1 MDVSPSRADAWRC
14 MAPDGDGRDG
24 EPPAAAADES
34 IRLRVP
40 AEAAGSR
47 LDRYVADTLAGH
59 TRSAVRRLILEGRVT
74 VDGVPAAKS
83 GVALEEGMQIVVR
96 LPPRRGGDR
105 PRAEAIPLDVVHEDE
120 ALLVVNKPAGLVVHP
135 GHGRREGTLVNALLG
150 RGTRLSPRGAPDRPG
165 IVHRLDRE
173 TSGLLIVAKT
183 EASHEALSRAFTRR
197 EIRKRY
203 EALVWGHPDPEEGV
217 IEKTIGRSRS
227 NPVKMAIRGRGS
239 REAVTRYATRER
251 LAGFTRLTLRPETG
265 RTHQIRVHLQS
276 IHHPIVGDARY
287 GGRMWKGV
295 RDPIKRKALREFD
308 RLALHASHLAFEH
321 PSSGRRIELS
331 APMPAEFEA
340 LLATLRR
347 D

>member
-1 MDVSPSRADAWRC
+1 MPPDVPEA
-14 MAPDGDGRDG
+14 
-24 EPPAAAADES
+24 EQ

-40 AEAAGSR
+40 AAAAGSR
-47 LDRYVADTLAGH
+47 LDRHLADTLAGH

-74 VDGVPAAKS
+74 VDGVAAAKS
-83 GVALEEGMQIVVR
+83 GVTLEEGMEIVVR
-96 LPPRRGGDR
+96 LPP
-105 PRAEAIPLDVVHEDE
+105 PRSDTPLAEAIPLDVVHEDE

-150 RGTRLSPRGAPDRPG
+150 RGTQLSPRGAPDRPG

-183 EASHEALSRAFTRR
+183 EASHAALSEAFTRR

-203 EALVWGHPDPEEGV
+203 VALVWGHPDPDEGV

-227 NPVKMAIRGRGS
+227 NPVKMAISGRGS
-239 REAVTRYATRER
+239 REAVTRYVTREH
-251 LAGFTRLTLRPETG
+251 LTGFTRLTLHPETG

-276 IHHPIVGDARY
+276 IHHPIVGDTRY
-287 GGRMWKGV
+287 GGRMWQGV
-295 RDPIKRKALREFD
+295 RDPIKRKALRQFD

-321 PSSGRRIELS
+321 PAGGRPIELS
-331 APMPAEFEA
+331 APLPEEFEA

-347 D
+347 G

>member
-1 MDVSPSRADAWRC
+1 
-14 MAPDGDGRDG
+14 MAPVGDGRAAM
-24 EPPAAAADES
+24 PPGVAEDEQ

-40 AEAAGSR
+40 AAVAGSR
-47 LDRYVADTLAGH
+47 LDRHLADTLAGH
-59 TRSAVRRLILEGRVT
+59 TRSAVRRLILDGRVT

-83 GVALEEGMQIVVR
+83 GVALEEGMEIVVR
-96 LPPRRGGDR
+96 LPPPRSDR
-105 PRAEAIPLDVVHEDE
+105 PLAEAIPLDVVHEDE

-135 GHGRREGTLVNALLG
+135 GHGQREGTLVNALLG
-150 RGTRLSPRGAPDRPG
+150 RGTQLSPRGAPDRPG

-183 EASHEALSRAFTRR
+183 EASHAALSEAFTRR

-203 EALVWGHPDPEEGV
+203 DALVWGRPDPEEGV

-227 NPVKMAIRGRGS
+227 NPVKMAISGRGS
-239 REAVTRYATRER
+239 REAVTRYVTRER
-251 LAGFTRLTLRPETG
+251 LTGFTRLTLHPVTG

-276 IHHPIVGDARY
+276 IHHPIVGDTRY

-295 RDPIKRKALREFD
+295 RDPIKRKALRQFD

-321 PSSGRRIELS
+321 PAGGRPIELS
-331 APMPAEFEA
+331 APIPEEFEA

-347 D
+347 G